1 MTMNILKILM
11 EAVEGYLSGGVEEAI
26 SEGVEETAEE
36 ATGED
41 F

>member
-1 MTMNILKILM
+1 MNVFEILM
-11 EAVEGYLSGGVEEAI
+11 ETIEGYLSGGTEEAI
-26 SEGVEETAEE
+26 SEGIEETAEE

>member
-1 MTMNILKILM
+1 MGVLEILM
-11 EAVEGYLSGGVEEAI
+11 ETIEGYLSGGAEEAV
-26 SEGVEETAEE
+26 SEGIEETAEE

>member
-1 MTMNILKILM
+1 MNVLEILKETI
-11 EAVEGYLSGGVEEAI
+11 EGYLSGGAEEAV

-36 ATGED
+36 ATGRE

>member
-1 MTMNILKILM
+1 MSVLKILM
-11 EAVEGYLSGGVEEAI
+11 EAIEGYLSGGTDEAV
-26 SEGVEETAEE
+26 SEGIEETAEE